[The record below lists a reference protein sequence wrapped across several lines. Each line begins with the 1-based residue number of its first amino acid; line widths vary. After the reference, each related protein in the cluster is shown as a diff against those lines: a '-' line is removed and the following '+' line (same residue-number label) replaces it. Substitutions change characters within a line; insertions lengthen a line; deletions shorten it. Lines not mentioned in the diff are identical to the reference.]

1 MNLGKIRTTITAL
14 TLSAAACVCAQTE
27 PTACDTIVDKQIVFP
42 SSFDTDF
49 NSLQENWYM
58 QRYAVL
64 DSCARVAVKESASD
78 EVYISRLQRLPTVI
92 EMPYNS
98 VVKQYIEMY
107 ANKKPELVEKM
118 LGMSL
123 YYMPIFENALEKH
136 QVPQELKYLPI
147 VESALNPNAV
157 SKAGA
162 GGLWQFMPSTAVGEG
177 LEVNSLVDERRDPI
191 ASSDAAAAYL
201 KKLYTIYNDWTLAI
215 AAYNCGPG
223 NVNKAIKKAGDK
235 KDYWEIYFFLPA
247 ETRGYVPAFIA
258 ANYIMTYFPEHGISH
273 ALARRPMVTDTVHIN
288 KRVHFQQIADVLD
301 VPIDEIRV
309 LNPQFR
315 ADIVPGNIRP
325 YPLTLP
331 SVQAYCYAANE
342 DSIINYQAEKFNP
355 RPVVEPGYTVSNEIK
370 TDGRGQYTE
379 ETTTL
384 YHKVKSGETLKSI
397 AQKYGVTAQS
407 IRQANN
413 LSSSRV
419 RTGKQLRINI
429 VTKKYIPEGDALS
442 DSVAIVSQPADSTDT
457 ISAGNAQLVTE
468 NLEIVTETVPP
479 VVEQKPV
486 QKPTTTPGKTS
497 APKQNKPK
505 ATPAAQKTYKV
516 KKGDTLGKI
525 ASMHGVTVNDIKK
538 ANGLNSDRIQIG
550 QSLKIP
556 QKKSRKK

>member
-1 MNLGKIRTTITAL
+1 MNIRTTITAL
-14 TLSAAACVCAQTE
+14 SISVAACVCAQTE
-27 PTACDTIVDKQIVFP
+27 LTARDTIVDKQIVLP

-49 NSLQENWYM
+49 ANLQENWYM

-64 DSCARVAVKESASD
+64 DSCARVAAKESAND

-107 ANKKPELVEKM
+107 ANKKSELVEKM

-123 YYMPIFENALEKH
+123 YYMPIFESALEKH

-162 GGLWQFMPSTAVGEG
+162 GGLWQFMPATAVGEG

-191 ASSDAAAAYL
+191 ASSDAAARYL
-201 KKLYTIYNDWTLAI
+201 KKLYNIYDDWTLAI

-223 NVNKAIKKAGDK
+223 NVNKAIKKANGK
-235 KDYWEIYFFLPA
+235 KDYWEIYFYLPA

-288 KRVHFQQIADVLD
+288 QRVHFQQIADVLD

-315 ADIVPGNIRP
+315 ADVVPGNIRP
-325 YPLTLP
+325 YSLTLP

-342 DSIINYQAEKFNP
+342 DSIVNYLADRFNP
-355 RPVVEPGYTVSNEIK
+355 RPVVEPGTTVSNEIK

-379 ETTTL
+379 ETTVL
-384 YHKVKSGETLKSI
+384 FHKVKSGETLKSI

-419 RTGKQLRINI
+419 RTGKQLRINV
-429 VTKKYIPEGDALS
+429 VTKKYITEGNAPADTAPNTAQLS
-442 DSVAIVSQPADSTDT
+442 DSTLAMTPE
-457 ISAGNAQLVTE
+457 NAQLVADC
-468 NLEIVTETVPP
+468 LEIVTETVPP

-486 QKPTTTPGKTS
+486 QKPAQTPAKTTT
-497 APKQNKPK
+497 PKQNKPK
-505 ATPAAQKTYKV
+505 ATPAPQATYKV

-525 ASMHGVTVNDIKK
+525 ASMYGVTVNDIKV
-538 ANGLNSDRIQIG
+538 ANGLRSDRIQIG

-556 QKKSRKK
+556 PKKSRK